1 MNNDEW
7 SATNLRLRSRIAT
20 EPDNGDAWYDYALF
34 LRDHC
39 SNPRLAVEAFENA
52 KRLLPNADIR
62 LNLGCAYADAGDFDR
77 GIEILQACLTDKPTV
92 HGYVLLADA
101 LSKAG
106 RIDDGKDA
114 LSTAISLEPSF
125 EEPYYLMGDLLRKE
139 SLERAI
145 GYYRRAIALDP
156 SYHLAWTQL
165 GAALLHSP
173 ETVEEGIEAL
183 ERATMLDADDGW
195 SQMFLAIG
203 CWKAGRVADAD
214 FHYRRAI
221 QLFPDYPLFRQY
233 YADFQQRQ
241 KEGEE
246 NRTGPIN

>member
-1 MNNDEW
+1 
-7 SATNLRLRSRIAT
+7 
-20 EPDNGDAWYDYALF
+20 
-34 LRDHC
+34 
-39 SNPRLAVEAFENA
+39 
-52 KRLLPNADIR
+52 
-62 LNLGCAYADAGDFDR
+62 
-77 GIEILQACLTDKPTV
+77 
-92 HGYVLLADA
+92 
-101 LSKAG
+101 
-106 RIDDGKDA
+106 
-114 LSTAISLEPSF
+114 
-125 EEPYYLMGDLLRKE
+125 MGDLLREK

-173 ETVEEGIEAL
+173 ETVEEGIEVL
-183 ERATMLDADDGW
+183 ECATMLDADDGCLRC
-195 SQMFLAIG
+195 LAIG

-214 FHYRRAI
+214 FHYRCCAI

>member
-1 MNNDEW
+1 MNDDEW

-62 LNLGCAYADAGDFDR
+62 LNLGFAYADAGDFDR
-77 GIEILQACLTDKPTV
+77 GIEILQACLTDKPTA

-165 GAALLHSP
+165 GAALF
-173 ETVEEGIEAL
+173 TVRKQWKRGSRRWSARRCL
-183 ERATMLDADDGW
+183 TRMTVV